1 MPEQLLRRNLAI
13 VSLQYELALSI
24 GQDLHLEPM
33 LRHFVP
39 TALKLLGARAGAV
52 WEGQGEAV
60 LVYPA
65 RSRAYLPP
73 AHAWPPPAL
82 GQALPAHDG
91 GVWQRAELPGFGW
104 IAWLRS
110 QPVDD
115 DIERALLPIWQR
127 LALACRAC
135 RQHEQTEELRARAE
149 AANVA
154 RGQFLA
160 NMSHEIRT
168 PLSGV
173 VGLLELALDQ
183 AGEPGLRSTLETA
196 LGAARH
202 LIDIVNDILDLSKI
216 EAGRLELR
224 DEPFDPRA
232 LLRDIEGAM
241 RASAQLKGLALTVQA
256 DPALPARLRADAT
269 RLRQVL
275 FNLVGNAIKFTDRGG
290 VTLTVRAV
298 PQTDGRWHTEW
309 AVQDTGIG
317 IPPAQLAR
325 IFDPFVQGEGAAN
338 RRYGGTGL
346 GLAISRELVQRMG
359 GELTVRSTPG
369 QGSTFTVTL
378 PLAAV
383 ADPPAAEPAQ
393 AEAAATPMQPHADEA
408 RVPLRILVAED
419 HPVNRRVI
427 DALLRRAGHDVT
439 FADDGRMAL
448 ALAQQEAFDLVLMDM
463 QMPVMD
469 GLQATEALR
478 AWEAA
483 TGRAR
488 LPVVALTANAFGED
502 RQRCL
507 AAGMDDFLA
516 KPIERAAL
524 QRVLAEAQRI
534 KRRRVN
540 ASATQNPTSA

>member
-33 LRHFVP
+33 LRRFVP

-52 WEGQGEAV
+52 WEGDAAPV

-65 RSRAYLPP
+65 RVREHLPP
-73 AHAWPPPAL
+73 PQDWPPPAL
-82 GQALPAHDG
+82 GAARPAHDG
-91 GVWQRAELPGFGW
+91 GVWQRAALPGFGW

-115 DIERALLPIWQR
+115 DVERALLPIWQR

-173 VGLLELALDQ
+173 VGMLELALDQ
-183 AGEPGLRSTLETA
+183 TAEPALRETLATA

-241 RASAQLKGLALTVQA
+241 QASARLKGLTLTVQGGE
-256 DPALPARLRADAT
+256 ALPSRVRGDAT

-290 VTLTVRAV
+290 VTLVVRAE
-298 PQTDGRWHTEW
+298 PQPDGRWRTEW
-309 AVQDTGIG
+309 AVHDTGIG

-359 GELTVRSTPG
+359 GALTVQSTPG

-378 PLAAV
+378 PLAPAEP
-383 ADPPAAEPAQ
+383 APDAAAPPAAAPAP
-393 AEAAATPMQPHADEA
+393 AGEEDEGA
-408 RVPLRILVAED
+408 LPLDILVAED

-427 DALLRRAGHDVT
+427 EALLTRAGHRVT
-439 FADDGRMAL
+439 FADDGRAAV
-448 ALAQQEAFDLVLMDM
+448 ALAQQRAFDLVLMDM
-463 QMPVMD
+463 QMPEMD

-478 AWEAA
+478 RWEAA
-483 TGRAR
+483 QPDRAPLR
-488 LPVVALTANAFGED
+488 IVALTANAFGED
-502 RQRCL
+502 RERCL
-507 AAGMDDFLA
+507 AAGMDGFLA

-524 QRVLAEAQRI
+524 QQVLADAQRA
-534 KRRRVN
+534 KRRRVS
-540 ASATQNPTSA
+540 ASATQNAASA